1 MVGFHALKQSY
12 ASGFSRF
19 SQRSV
24 GSPDVIKFPISLCL
38 GETRPHKII
47 KIINTGNYF
56 LFMLRV
62 REIVEELRVFER
74 SKVPFLC

>member
-1 MVGFHALKQSY
+1 MVGFHALKQSH

-19 SQRSV
+19 SQRSD

-47 KIINTGNYF
+47 NTRDYF

-62 REIVEELRVFER
+62 REIVEELR
-74 SKVPFLC
+74 L